1 MLQLKTRCCTEVFTR
16 PPSPDAIFS
25 FTRKPVERVNRFF
38 QRVFN
43 SNDLYQGEPILASL
57 NKRLEEEIKRKIA
70 EKKPRREVIKKPQLS
85 RNEKVNKK
93 REFIKRVLAHQA
105 NPNLREVARYT
116 SSCWKT
122 VRSVRNE
129 ILRHGQLTPYE
140 YNNLK
145 SPEELALLNHTIG
158 EIQETGKAVS
168 DIKRILP
175 SFSRAKI
182 LEALHERNLRYRQLP
197 RKRKRASDPPNST
210 RVCRVISHLCQAIAN
225 PTVEMLYADE
235 MKFPLDQT
243 TTHSWTGFPDSERGV
258 YNRRP
263 DTRMLTAIVMC
274 SNQGFVGVQVFND
287 EVTWPDFLYFMNKVI
302 ASLPAEKEYSCLIDN
317 ASWHKSTV
325 LLNTEVSKFFSFN
338 EPRMFQLNII
348 ENAFSFIR
356 GMFRKRHQVGTMEE
370 EAGEI
375 VRIFFDQDNERRFK
389 GLMRNH
395 LRQLIKY
402 HKRHST

>member
-1 MLQLKTRCCTEVFTR
+1 MLQLKTRGCTEVFTR

-25 FTRKPVERVNRFF
+25 FTRKSVERVNMFF

-43 SNDLYQGEPILASL
+43 SNDHYQGKPILDSL
-57 NKRLEEEIKRKIA
+57 MQRLEEEKERKREGK
-70 EKKPRREVIKKPQLS
+70 RSRGEVIKKPQLS
-85 RNEKVNKK
+85 RKEKVNKK

-105 NPNLREVARYT
+105 HLNLREVARYT
-116 SSCWKT
+116 SSCWNT
-122 VRSVRNE
+122 VKSVRTE
-129 ILRHGQLTPYE
+129 MQVHGQLTPYE
-140 YNNLK
+140 YNNMK

-175 SFSRAKI
+175 SFSRGKI

-197 RKRKRASDPPNST
+197 RKRKRASDLPNST

-243 TTHSWTGFPDSERGV
+243 TTHSWTGFSDSERGV

-302 ASLPAEKEYSCLIDN
+302 ASLPAGKEYSCLIDN
-317 ASWHKSTV
+317 A
-325 LLNTEVSKFFSFN
+325 
-338 EPRMFQLNII
+338 R
-348 ENAFSFIR
+348 
-356 GMFRKRHQVGTMEE
+356 
-370 EAGEI
+370 
-375 VRIFFDQDNERRFK
+375 
-389 GLMRNH
+389 
-395 LRQLIKY
+395 
-402 HKRHST
+402 